1 MKKKNNFGQK
11 MKKILGTS
19 MLVTAILTAV
29 PMITY
34 GFTGTIYNWSGYVA
48 TPGSSVYS
56 GSVSKV
62 TSSSVMVQYS
72 AGSSEFVGASVLASL
87 NESGSYSDVT
97 LYTTAHPN
105 YNVYKNSSSYVEV
118 LNLAYET
125 YGQCYVKTRYVT
137 TTAGNHAG
145 RWAADVS

>member
-105 YNVYKNSSSYVEV
+105 YNVYKNSSSYV
-118 LNLAYET
+118 
-125 YGQCYVKTRYVT
+125 
-137 TTAGNHAG
+137 
-145 RWAADVS
+145 